1 MNVTR
6 ILDYPLHS
14 NIRRSPSLL
23 AICLPLTDNSVCGGS
38 GGWRRYL
45 SQCAISGGRR
55 RYLSQCAGGE
65 ISLSVPVQEAEVL
78 EYPVRSWLASSQHLD
93 LLDRRVLSGGS
104 AVIMLVILSCNTSN
118 MTHSSIPTFPIKSL
132 TKNIYFKSKPFFL
145 INFLIKANDARY
157 KLVADSFHLC
167 NRKFQFL
174 NHKDI

>member
-1 MNVTR
+1 MTIHS
-6 ILDYPLHS
+6 ILISDGLS
-14 NIRRSPSLL
+14 LSWQSVSRSLIIL
-23 AICLPLTDNSVCGGS
+23 SVVV
-38 GGWRRYL
+38 
-45 SQCAISGGRR
+45 QEDE
-55 RYLSQCAGGE
+55 GE

-93 LLDRRVLSGGS
+93 LLDRRVLSGGN

>member
-1 MNVTR
+1 MIWTLR
-6 ILDYPLHS
+6 GSLTIHSILISDG
-14 NIRRSPSLL
+14 
-23 AICLPLTDNSVCGGS
+23 LPLSWQSVS
-38 GGWRRYL
+38 RSLIIL
-45 SQCAISGGRR
+45 SVVVQEDE
-55 RYLSQCAGGE
+55 GE